1 VGAICKTEVCVSVS
15 IYIFNN
21 QPQLAKCG
29 IHAGQLWKLMKIDKR
44 VEGLAPDFNRGRITP
59 RSKICLRDIR

>member
-1 VGAICKTEVCVSVS
+1 VS

-59 RSKICLRDIR
+59 EAKFV

>member
-1 VGAICKTEVCVSVS
+1 VS

-44 VEGLAPDFNRGRITP
+44 VEGLAPDFNRGKITP